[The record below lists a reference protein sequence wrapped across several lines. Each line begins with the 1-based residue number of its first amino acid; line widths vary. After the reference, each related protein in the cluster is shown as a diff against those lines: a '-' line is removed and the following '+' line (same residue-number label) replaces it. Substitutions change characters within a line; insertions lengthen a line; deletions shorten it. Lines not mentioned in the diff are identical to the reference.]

1 MSLPQ
6 MSRSGPPR
14 MEDML
19 QELRLRICTTSPDT
33 PMMLHEGKL
42 AQEFG
47 VSRTP
52 IRQVLQRLSF
62 EHLLETRSG
71 VGTVVS
77 TLEKAQRDLHFS
89 MLSDMLRLCT
99 RCCAPA
105 YAMQSRI
112 QIAAIGELSAHAG
125 DISVERYFTLRAQF
139 LNLVSGLVED
149 PIAAEA
155 HAALHWRVIRWRMQ
169 AARDNAA
176 AAFGALRGTVA
187 AVAEAKT
194 PSALLICLADESRE
208 TT

>member
-6 MSRSGPPR
+6 TSRSGPPR
-14 MEDML
+14 SEEML
-19 QELRLRICTTSPDT
+19 QELRFRICMTHPDT

-71 VGTVVS
+71 VGTMVS
-77 TLEKAQRDLHFS
+77 ALDPAKRDLHFS

-105 YAMQSRI
+105 FAMPSRI
-112 QIAAIGELSAHAG
+112 HLATIAELAANPG
-125 DISVERYFTLRAQF
+125 DAPLESYFTIRALF
-139 LNLVSGLVED
+139 LDLVSGLVLD

-155 HAALHWRVIRWRMQ
+155 HAAVHWRVIRWRIQVAHADIQ
-169 AARDNAA
+169 AA
-176 AAFGALRGTVA
+176 FSALRTTVA
-187 AVAEAKT
+187 AVATAQT
-194 PSALLICLADESRE
+194 PAALFAELAAE
-208 TT
+208 TA

>member
-1 MSLPQ
+1 
-6 MSRSGPPR
+6 
-14 MEDML
+14 ML
-19 QELRLRICTTSPDT
+19 QELRFRICTTHPDT

-77 TLEKAQRDLHFS
+77 TLDPAQRNLHFT
-89 MLSDMLRLCT
+89 MLSDMLNLCT
-99 RCCAPA
+99 RCCAANFAMPA
-105 YAMQSRI
+105 RVQLAT
-112 QIAAIGELSAHAG
+112 IGELTANPGEAP
-125 DISVERYFTLRAQF
+125 VESYFTIRAC
-139 LNLVSGLVED
+139 LLELVSSLVLD

-169 AARDNAA
+169 AAHEDLET
-176 AAFGALRGTVA
+176 AFGALRTTVTAVLTAQTPTHLLSELA
-187 AVAEAKT
+187 A
-194 PSALLICLADESRE
+194 E
-208 TT
+208 TA

>member
-1 MSLPQ
+1 
-6 MSRSGPPR
+6 
-14 MEDML
+14 ML
-19 QELRLRICTTSPDT
+19 QELRFRICTTHPDT

-77 TLEKAQRDLHFS
+77 TLDPAQRDLHFS

-99 RCCAPA
+99 RCCVPA
-105 YAMQSRI
+105 FAMPTRI
-112 QIAAIGELSAHAG
+112 QLATITELTANPGETPLAS
-125 DISVERYFTLRAQF
+125 YFTIRTQF
-139 LNLVSGLVED
+139 LDLVSGLVQD

-169 AARDNAA
+169 AAREDID
-176 AAFGALRGTVA
+176 AAFSALRATVA
-187 AVAEAKT
+187 AVSAAQT
-194 PSALLICLADESRE
+194 PTALLAGLAVE
-208 TT
+208 TA